1 MRRRVEGEWRLM
13 GEGRACGAG
22 RGGAPLMFYWRVV
35 LWLCDPVA
43 KCLGGGGGVEEEGVK
58 IMQATIYNNK
68 KKAEEDNDIVNLVT
82 LFLGPHTFPTVV
94 PDFCLSDPCLLYKKL
109 NESAHISRPV
119 NPRTSVLQIS

>member
-58 IMQATIYNNK
+58 IMQATVYHIK
-68 KKAEEDNDIVNLVT
+68 KTGGTKTMT
-82 LFLGPHTFPTVV
+82 LR
-94 PDFCLSDPCLLYKKL
+94 
-109 NESAHISRPV
+109 IS
-119 NPRTSVLQIS
+119 